1 MAFSFCAAARRGD
14 VARKPA
20 IARIAAAVA
29 CMHSWV
35 PKAERHGKPWRSA
48 LPAGAGQ

>member
-1 MAFSFCAAARRGD
+1 MPAQATTPRTRVRGVSFCAAARRGD

-29 CMHSWV
+29 CMH
-35 PKAERHGKPWRSA
+35 P
-48 LPAGAGQ
+48 